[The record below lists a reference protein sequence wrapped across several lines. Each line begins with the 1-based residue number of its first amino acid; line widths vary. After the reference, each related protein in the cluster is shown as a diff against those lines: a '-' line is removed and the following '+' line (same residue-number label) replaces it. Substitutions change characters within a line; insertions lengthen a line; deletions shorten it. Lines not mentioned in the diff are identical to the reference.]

1 MAQLKLNMVGSVM
14 LLALPLIGFAQI
26 VTADT
31 ENAWYKAGQA
41 ELKAKLARKPITNTA
56 KNVILFLAD
65 GNGVA
70 AEYATRIFQGQQNG
84 GYGDENIMAKE
95 AMPYLALAKTY
106 NTNAQTPDSAGTAV
120 AFLSGIKTKIGVL
133 GVDASAR
140 RGKCEDVAAAS
151 IPSIGDLAA
160 STVSYTHL
168 TLPTTD

>member
-84 GYGDENIMAKE
+84 GYGD
-95 AMPYLALAKTY
+95 
-106 NTNAQTPDSAGTAV
+106 
-120 AFLSGIKTKIGVL
+120 
-133 GVDASAR
+133 
-140 RGKCEDVAAAS
+140 
-151 IPSIGDLAA
+151 
-160 STVSYTHL
+160 
-168 TLPTTD
+168 